1 MRMSAKL
8 EPKRPSMWQ
17 VERTAR
23 GDIMHFGRHRFLIS
37 DVAAVSGEQAGDT
50 YSDGLLLGAFAF
62 LVLACALAFG
72 VFDGGLRPRFL
83 LGTVFLGFLGF
94 AGLSELTTLKRQ
106 SWYEI
111 KITLVSGETLNFTSA
126 DRADIDVF
134 MARLRPAA

>member
-8 EPKRPSMWQ
+8 EPKRPPMWQ

-23 GDIMHFGRHRFLIS
+23 GDVMHFGRNRFLIS
-37 DVAAVSGEQAGDT
+37 DVAAIAGEKVADT
-50 YSDGLLLGAFAF
+50 YADGLLLGAMFF
-62 LVLACALAFG
+62 LVVACALAFG
-72 VFDGGLRPRFL
+72 AFDGGLRPRFL

-94 AGLSELTTLKRQ
+94 AGLSELTSLKRQ

-126 DRADIDVF
+126 DPADVDVF